1 MAYSTIDKGSSF
13 ANTALYTG
21 NSSTQAITG
30 LGFQPDLV
38 WIKRRDGTYNHYW
51 FDAPR
56 GVGYYI
62 KCNQDAAQADGNP
75 DHLTAFDSDGFTLGS
90 TDGVNA
96 TGDTFASWSWKA
108 GTTSGLSGGTIT
120 PAAYSINTTSKFGI
134 YKYTGNGTA
143 GATIAHGLGATPYL
157 VIVKR
162 LTNTYDWA
170 VQNPYT
176 HATDPQEYILRLNTT
191 NYGTQDDAFN
201 NTLATSTVVTLGAS
215 TYTNA
220 TSADQ
225 EYVMYAW
232 APLKGYSKFSLY
244 KGNASANGPVIYTGF
259 KPEFILVKRW
269 DSGSINWILADNKR
283 EGYNPDNDPLYPDV
297 TVAEGT
303 ADNINIYSNGFK
315 VINSGDDYNNDGGK
329 YFYAAF
335 GQPIV
340 ASNGVVT
347 TAR

>member
-1 MAYSTIDKGSSF
+1 MAYSTIDKSSSF
-13 ANTALYTG
+13 ISTKLYIG
-21 NSSTQAITG
+21 NGSTQSITG
-30 LGFQPDLV
+30 VGFAPNLV
-38 WIKRRDGTYNHYW
+38 WIKPRDNTGWNRVFDSVRGTLNVIYPNDTYQN
-51 FDAPR
+51 DVTS
-56 GVGYYI
+56 GS
-62 KCNQDAAQADGNP
+62 
-75 DHLTAFDSDGFTLGS
+75 LTAFDSDGFSVGTNAGS
-90 TDGVNA
+90 NENTEPFV
-96 TGDTFASWSWKA
+96 SWNWKA

-120 PAAYSINTTSKFGI
+120 PSAYSINTTSKFGI

-225 EYVMYAW
+225 EYMMYAW
-232 APLKGYSKFSLY
+232 APVKGDSKFSWY
-244 KGNASANGPVIYTGF
+244 KGNGSANRPVINTGF
-259 KPEFILVKRW
+259 KPSFILVKRW
-269 DSGSINWILADNKR
+269 DSGSINWIMADYKR

-297 TVAEGT
+297 NVAEGT
-303 ADNINIYSNGFK
+303 ADNINIFSNGFK

>member
-1 MAYSTIDKGSSF
+1 MSTK
-13 ANTALYTG
+13 LYIG
-21 NSSTQAITG
+21 NGSTQSITG
-30 LGFQPDLV
+30 VGFAPNLV
-38 WIKRRDGTYNHYW
+38 WIKPRDNTGWHRVFDSVRGTLNVIYPNDTYQN
-51 FDAPR
+51 DVTS
-56 GVGYYI
+56 GS
-62 KCNQDAAQADGNP
+62 
-75 DHLTAFDSDGFTLGS
+75 LTAFDSDGFSVGTNAGS
-90 TDGVNA
+90 NENTEPFV
-96 TGDTFASWSWKA
+96 SWNWKA

-120 PAAYSINTTSKFGI
+120 PSAYSINTTSKFGI

-162 LTNTYDWA
+162 LTNAYDWA

-176 HATDPQEYILRLNTT
+176 HATDPQEYILRLNT
-191 NYGTQDDAFN
+191 NNAGTQDDAFN
-201 NTLATSTVVTLGAS
+201 NTLASSTVVTLGAS

-225 EYVMYAW
+225 EYMMYAW
-232 APLKGYSKFSLY
+232 APVKGYSKFSWY
-244 KGNASANGPVIYTGF
+244 KGNGSANGPVIYTGF

-297 TVAEGT
+297 SVAEGT

>member
-1 MAYSTIDKGSSF
+1 MSTK
-13 ANTALYTG
+13 LYIG
-21 NSSTQAITG
+21 NGSTQSITG
-30 LGFQPDLV
+30 VGFAPNLV
-38 WIKRRDGTYNHYW
+38 WIKPRDNTGWHRVFDSVRGTLNVIYPNDTYQN
-51 FDAPR
+51 DVTS
-56 GVGYYI
+56 GS
-62 KCNQDAAQADGNP
+62 
-75 DHLTAFDSDGFTLGS
+75 LTAFDSDGFSVGTNAGS
-90 TDGVNA
+90 NENTEPFV
-96 TGDTFASWSWKA
+96 SWNWKA

-120 PAAYSINTTSKFGI
+120 PSAYSINTTSKFGI

-162 LTNTYDWA
+162 LTNAYDWA

-232 APLKGYSKFSLY
+232 APVKGYSKFSWY
-244 KGNASANGPVIYTGF
+244 KGNGSANGPVINTGF
-259 KPEFILVKRW
+259 KPSFILVKRW
-269 DSGSINWILADNKR
+269 DSGSINWIMADYKR

-297 TVAEGT
+297 NVAEGT
-303 ADNINIYSNGFK
+303 ADNINIFSNGFK